1 MNFTTSMKE
10 SGKRFGSPGGVISW
24 HAQYSLLAHALE
36 TFYSNIFFG
45 GVGEVGVW
53 GVPVVVSTSTVS
65 CGLVNRCC
73 CCVDTLLSNP
83 SEMGFIFYRRVIG
96 LWGAWI
102 ISASWC
108 AGLKLEKRK
117 TGPCPEPVVMQLY
130 PTTIMLSFTLVLS
143 LSQSCFPC
151 MHGGCKASQHSLWQG
166 EERHHVW

>member
-102 ISASWC
+102 ISASFLMCWVETRETKNWTLSWTC
-108 AGLKLEKRK
+108 SNAALSHYNYAFLY
-117 TGPCPEPVVMQLY
+117 TGAKP
-130 PTTIMLSFTLVLS
+130 LSELLP
-143 LSQSCFPC
+143 LHAWR
-151 MHGGCKASQHSLWQG
+151 M
-166 EERHHVW
+166 